1 MWTQRLRQ
9 LKKYSTDRADIHIY
23 IYIRVFTTDH
33 NMLENTDETMKFI
46 TDHCMLDN
54 TDKTMKFITDHN
66 MLGTTDETMKFTLP
80 LPSPLT
86 RLGLGVLPPA
96 RETGTQSS

>member
-1 MWTQRLRQ
+1 MWTQTLRQ
-9 LKKYSTDRADIHIY
+9 LKKYPTDRADIQIY

-33 NMLENTDETMKFI
+33 NMLENTDE
-46 TDHCMLDN
+46 
-54 TDKTMKFITDHN
+54 TMKFITDHN